1 MPVTWAVPRVR
12 WLKLLARTMVWLALT
27 AAFAFTGTSVAA
39 ERVVLQ
45 LKWEH
50 EFQFAGYYAAL
61 WQGYYRDA
69 GIDVDIQPAFD
80 ESGRYHSSQQRLISG
95 EADFAI
101 GGADILSGRD
111 AGHPLVILAP
121 VFQKSPGALVTT
133 GSQKLRSLRDLAGMR
148 IAVSRADYIA
158 DEFRTLLGTRL
169 TRHAAPVLVDEPLT
183 IQTLLEGRADALLTY
198 AVSARQDASQQGV
211 EIQLLHNADA
221 EQLFYG
227 DTLYTHQRVIDRNP
241 GLVSRFTEASL
252 KGWRYAMEHR
262 EEMIAA
268 ISSLP
273 RYSVKYSDPQ
283 EYNRLFATTAD
294 EFLFYPHVDIG
305 LNNTQRWLDMHRL
318 MKSAGLLQ
326 GEFPGPSL
334 FFDPATQAPV
344 AQLAWLKPAVI
355 ALSVVVI
362 AVVLVL
368 TLPVQMFLP
377 ALLAVVIT
385 LLTWGLEGYF
395 LARYQEN
402 LRREV
407 WSDLAS
413 VRLKLEAVINR
424 NFAMLRGVV
433 GLVSSDP
440 ELSQRNFS
448 EFAGNLIDLEPL
460 LINIA
465 AAPELVIRYIYPE
478 VDNEE
483 ALGLNY
489 RSQESQLG
497 MVELARDSRRMVVA
511 GPLELVQGGRAIIG
525 RAPVFVKAPQGG
537 ERFWGVISAP
547 MDFDGLLDEVGMSA
561 PNPEIKIALRHG
573 SVSAAV
579 QADAV
584 FFGAASVFSTNP
596 VTMPVSLGAV
606 EWQIAAIP
614 AAGWEQY
621 PPVLKWIKLIGLL
634 LAAAMAAGLYQAIR
648 QFQERLQISG
658 DLRRNEGI
666 LTRVGRLAEVGGW
679 EIDIRHNREY
689 VSDEVYHLHGLVP
702 VAIASEDKQRWLNY
716 YDDDNRQVVE
726 RSIARALDTGEAQHF
741 ELMVNGGEPDEAW
754 LRHMIEP
761 VLEGG
766 QVVQLMG
773 VVQDI
778 SAIRRADATIQQQAS
793 FDTVTG
799 LPNRNLFGDRLQQAL
814 QVAERDQRQLAILFI
829 DLDHF
834 KDVND
839 SLGHGVGDALLAEM
853 GRRFSSEVRSSDTIA
868 RLGGDEFTV
877 LLDGAQGSHYFSMI
891 AQNLLAAAQR
901 PVMVGDHQVFTSA
914 SIGVT
919 FYPEDGQDVEVLLQ
933 RADQAM
939 YAAKNAGRNTVRFF
953 TQTMQDEA
961 TRRHQLHML
970 LAKAM
975 TDKALD
981 VYYQPIIDTYQ
992 HKVVKCEALLRWTDP
1007 TLGQVSPAEFVPLAE
1022 DTGMIVEL
1030 GEYVMLKACA
1040 DINQLKSD
1048 VGCELSLAFNKSTRE
1063 FVEESRGHISA
1074 LDKLR
1079 EQALFPNITV
1089 EITESLLL
1097 QESNDTVS
1105 QLRALRDAGV
1115 EIAIDDFGT
1124 GYSSLSYLRKFP
1136 VDILKIDRSFI
1147 HEIEKDLESRA
1158 LVRAI
1163 ISMAHGLNIDVVAE
1177 GVETAGQFQ
1186 ILRDMKCRYV
1196 QGYYFSPAL
1205 SLPEFKR
1212 YLLGFRSECA

>member
-1 MPVTWAVPRVR
+1 M
-12 WLKLLARTMVWLALT
+12 ALRA
-27 AAFAFTGTSVAA
+27 AAFLLLVAA
-39 ERVVLQ
+39 ATVARAGEPVVLQ
-45 LKWEH
+45 LKWDH

-69 GIDVDIQPAFD
+69 GIEVDIQSAFD
-80 ESGRYHSSQQRLISG
+80 ESGHYRNSQQRLIKA
-95 EADFAI
+95 EVDFAI

-111 AGHPLVILAP
+111 VGHPLVVLAP
-121 VFQKSPGALVTT
+121 IFQKSPGALVTL
-133 GSQKLRSLRDLAGMR
+133 GGQKLRSLRDLAGLR
-148 IAVSRADYIA
+148 IAVSRSDYIS

-169 TRHAAPVLVDEPLT
+169 ARHAAPTLVDEPLSV
-183 IQTLLEGRADALLTY
+183 QTLIDGRADALLTY
-198 AVSARQDASQQGV
+198 AVSARQDARQRGV
-211 EIQLLHNADA
+211 DIQLLHTADA

-241 GLVSRFTEASL
+241 ELVQRFTEASL

-262 EEMIAA
+262 EEMVAA
-268 ISSLP
+268 ISALP
-273 RYSVKYSDPQ
+273 RHSVNYEDPQ
-283 EYNRLFATTAD
+283 AYNRMFAETAD
-294 EFLFYPHVDIG
+294 ELLFYPYVDIG
-305 LNNTQRWLDMHRL
+305 LNDAQRWRAMHRL
-318 MKSAGLLQ
+318 MTSAGLLKA
-326 GEFPGPSL
+326 EFPGKDL
-334 FFDPATQAPV
+334 FFQAGKRAPTTSYT
-344 AQLAWLKPAVI
+344 WLKPLI
-355 ALSVVVI
+355 VVGSLAAI
-362 AVVLVL
+362 VLVL
-368 TLPVQMFLP
+368 ALTVPMRVFLPV
-377 ALLAVVIT
+377 LLAGLIAV
-385 LLTWGLEGYF
+385 LTWTMEGYF
-395 LARYQEN
+395 LAHYQESQ
-402 LRREV
+402 RRDV
-407 WSDLAS
+407 WSELAGI
-413 VRLKLEAVINR
+413 RLKLEAVINR

-440 ELSQRNFS
+440 DLSQRNFS
-448 EFAGNLIDLEPL
+448 EFAGSLIDLEPL

-465 AAPELVIRYIYPE
+465 AAPDMVIRYIYPE
-478 VDNEE
+478 TGNER

-489 RSQESQLG
+489 RNQDAQLG

-525 RAPVFVKAPQGG
+525 RAPVFVKTTEHDG
-537 ERFWGVISAP
+537 ERFWGIISAP
-547 MDFDGLLDEVGMSA
+547 MDFNGLLDEVGLSA
-561 PNPEIKIALRHG
+561 SNLGIKVALRHG

-579 QADAV
+579 QAGSV
-584 FFGAASVFSTNP
+584 FFGPESVFATSP
-596 VTMPVSLGAV
+596 VTMPVSLGAI
-606 EWQIAAIP
+606 EWEIAAIP
-614 AAGWEQY
+614 STGWEQY
-621 PPVLKWIKLIGLL
+621 PPLLRWIKLIGLL
-634 LAAAMAAGLYQAIR
+634 LAAALASGLYLAMR

-679 EIDIRHNREY
+679 EIDLRQGREY
-689 VSDEVYHLHGLVP
+689 VSDEVYHLHGLMP
-702 VAIASEDKQRWLNY
+702 VAVASEDQRRWLNY
-716 YDDDNRQVVE
+716 YDDTNRLLVE
-726 RSIARALDTGEAQHF
+726 QRIERARITGEAQHF
-741 ELMVNGGEPDEAW
+741 ELMVNEGEPDEAW

-761 VLEGG
+761 VVENGR
-766 QVVQLMG
+766 VVQLLG

-793 FDTVTG
+793 IDAITG
-799 LPNRNLFGDRLQQAL
+799 LPNRNLFRDRLQHAL
-814 QVAERDQRQLAILFI
+814 QVAERGQRQLAILFI

-834 KDVND
+834 KDIND
-839 SLGHGVGDALLAEM
+839 SLGHGVGDALLAEL
-853 GRRFSSEVRSSDTIA
+853 GRRFSREVRSSDTIA

-877 LLDGAQGSHYFSMI
+877 LLDGALGSHYFSTI
-891 AQNLLAAAQR
+891 AQRLLAAAQL
-901 PVMVGDHQVFTSA
+901 PVQVGDHQVFSSA
-914 SIGVT
+914 SIGIA
-919 FYPEDGQDVEVLLQ
+919 FYPEDGQDAEVLLQ

-939 YAAKNAGRNTVRFF
+939 YAAKNSGRNTIRFF

-975 TDKALD
+975 TDRALD

-1007 TLGQVSPAEFVPLAE
+1007 ALGAVSPAEFVPLAE

-1040 DINQLKSD
+1040 DINQIRTEL
-1048 VGCELSLAFNKSTRE
+1048 GCELSLAFNKSTRE
-1063 FVEESRGHISA
+1063 FVEESRVHISA

-1089 EITESLLL
+1089 EITESLLMH
-1097 QESNDTVS
+1097 ESTDTVS
-1105 QLRALRDAGV
+1105 QLRALREAGV

-1136 VDILKIDRSFI
+1136 VDILKIDKSFI
-1147 HEIEKDLESRA
+1147 QEIEKDYESRA
-1158 LVRAI
+1158 LVKAI
-1163 ISMAHGLNIDVVAE
+1163 ISMAHGLDIDVVAE

-1205 SLPEFKR
+1205 ALPEFKQ
-1212 YLLGFRSECA
+1212 YLTGFRSECA